1 MDVVVGGVSFLS
13 GACWMRSRR
22 GALKAEIG
30 Q

>member
-1 MDVVVGGVSFLS
+1 MGVVGGGVSFLT
-13 GACWMRSRR
+13 GACWMGSRR